1 MSTDIRNFDDTVDG
15 RIDEE
20 ISEHMWVENNHVD
33 EDEDEDQEEEDE
45 GSNIFINEALEEAS
59 GLNWRYDCHRFA
71 LINRF
76 EYGDQLLIDKNV
88 AAMRLRQQERR
99 DRLQRFLLTYYS
111 TQFGDS
117 ETNEI
122 IYG

>member
-1 MSTDIRNFDDTVDG
+1 
-15 RIDEE
+15 
-20 ISEHMWVENNHVD
+20 
-33 EDEDEDQEEEDE
+33 
-45 GSNIFINEALEEAS
+45 
-59 GLNWRYDCHRFA
+59 
-71 LINRF
+71 
-76 EYGDQLLIDKNV
+76 LIDKNV

>member
-1 MSTDIRNFDDTVDG
+1 LSTDIRNFDDTVDG

-59 GLNWRYDCHRFA
+59 GLN
-71 LINRF
+71 
-76 EYGDQLLIDKNV
+76 
-88 AAMRLRQQERR
+88 
-99 DRLQRFLLTYYS
+99 
-111 TQFGDS
+111 
-117 ETNEI
+117 
-122 IYG
+122 